1 MKTGKA
7 PGAGAALY
15 FALSFAP
22 VLYLLTRV
30 RAGGDALL
38 SARRLGLM
46 ANSLLLGLLVASL
59 CMIAGLAAAQGIRRG
74 PLARRG
80 CRWFFLLLAP
90 VPPYV
95 YALSWLSVA
104 RLWRLNPT
112 GMLPSVAVEVLAY
125 LPVCTGISLLALE
138 RLPKEP
144 VQLALLMGREKKA
157 FWDVVLPSVFPQ
169 VLASGGLVFILSVTD
184 FSIPSLFQVNVYAM
198 EIFSDYSAQGR
209 TYHSFLLSLPLTA
222 VAAVVML
229 LCMDPVKSILMAAPS
244 GAAPPVRGGAA
255 VAAAAWAGVAVCLF
269 QVAFPLAAL
278 SPHLPSLG
286 QAILLSWEE
295 LAVSCLTG
303 VLAGLLA
310 LAPAAL
316 AAECLLALRG
326 KKWLWY
332 LLLFPIALPGSI
344 IGLGLLELV
353 NKSPFHRLGRTVWMP
368 ALGLAVHYLPY
379 LLLLLVGAFA
389 RLDRD
394 KLALGRVL
402 ARTRAKYL
410 FRVRLPMLSGGLL
423 AAFSVAFM
431 LSMADVGTVLMLMPA
446 GMEPLSVK
454 IYNYLHYG
462 SSELVA
468 GFCYFQV
475 LLCMAVMLL
484 TGLFLSARKKERRG
498 MDDGRQ
504 ERGQGD

>member
-30 RAGGDALL
+30 RAGGVALL
-38 SARRLGLM
+38 SARRLGLLE
-46 ANSLLLGLLVASL
+46 NSLLLGLVVAAF
-59 CMIAGLAAAQGIRRG
+59 CMAAGLAAAQGIHTG
-74 PLARRG
+74 PLAGRG
-80 CRWFFLLLAP
+80 CRWFFLLLAA

-95 YALSWLSVA
+95 YALACLSVA
-104 RLWRLNPT
+104 RLFRLNPT
-112 GMLPSVAVEVLAY
+112 GLFPSAVVEVLAY
-125 LPVCTGISLLALE
+125 LPICTGISLLALE

-144 VQLALLMGREKKA
+144 LQLALLMGREEKA
-157 FWDVVLPSVFPQ
+157 FWNVALPSVFPQ

-222 VAAVVML
+222 VAAVVLL
-229 LCMDPVKSILMAAPS
+229 LCMGPVKSILMAAPS
-244 GAAPPVRGGAA
+244 GAAL
-255 VAAAAWAGVAVCLF
+255 CMF
-269 QVAFPLAAL
+269 QVVFPLAAL
-278 SPHLPSLG
+278 APYLPSLG
-286 QAILLSWEE
+286 RAILLAWEE
-295 LAVSCLTG
+295 LATSCLTG
-303 VLAGLLA
+303 ALAGLLA

-316 AAECLLALRG
+316 AAEFLLAQKG
-326 KKWLWY
+326 KRWLWY
-332 LLLFPIALPGSI
+332 LFLFPIALPGSI
-344 IGLGLLELV
+344 VGLGLLEMV

-379 LLLLLVGAFA
+379 LLLLLAGAFA

-402 ARTRAKYL
+402 ARSRGRYL
-410 FRVRLPMLSGGLL
+410 FRVRLPLLRGGLL
-423 AAFSVAFM
+423 AAFAVAFM
-431 LSMADVGTVLMLMPA
+431 LSVADVGTVLMLMPA

-475 LLCMAVMLL
+475 LLCMAVMAL
-484 TGLFLSARKKERRG
+484 TGLFLSARRKGRRAGGGRRERRKT
-498 MDDGRQ
+498 D
-504 ERGQGD
+504 

>member
-7 PGAGAALY
+7 LLLGSAVY
-15 FALSFAP
+15 FVLSFAP
-22 VLYLLTRV
+22 VLYLVSRV
-30 RAGGDALL
+30 QAGGDVLL
-38 SARRLGLM
+38 SQRRLGLM
-46 ANSLLLGLLVASL
+46 ANSLMLGLLVAFL
-59 CMIAGLAAAQGIRRG
+59 CMIAGLAAAQGIRCG

-125 LPVCTGISLLALE
+125 LPICTGISLLALE

-144 VQLALLMGREKKA
+144 LQLALLMGREEKA
-157 FWDVVLPSVFPQ
+157 FWNVTLPSVFPQ

-222 VAAVVML
+222 VAAVVLL
-229 LCMDPVKSILMAAPS
+229 LCMGPVKSILMAAPS
-244 GAAPPVRGGAA
+244 GAAFSVRGGAA
-255 VAAAAWAGVAVCLF
+255 VFAAGRAGVALCMF
-269 QVAFPLAAL
+269 QVVFPLAAL
-278 SPHLPSLG
+278 APYLPSLG
-286 QAILLSWEE
+286 RAILLAWEE
-295 LAVSCLTG
+295 LATSCLTG
-303 VLAGLLA
+303 ALAGLLA

-316 AAECLLALRG
+316 AAEFLLAQKG
-326 KKWLWY
+326 KRWLWY
-332 LLLFPIALPGSI
+332 LFLFPIALPGSI
-344 IGLGLLELV
+344 VGLGLLEMV

-379 LLLLLVGAFA
+379 LLLLLAGAFA

-402 ARTRAKYL
+402 ARSRGRYL
-410 FRVRLPMLSGGLL
+410 FRVRLPLLRGGLL
-423 AAFSVAFM
+423 AAFAVAFM
-431 LSMADVGTVLMLMPA
+431 LSVADVGTVLMLMPA

-475 LLCMAVMLL
+475 LLCMAVMAL
-484 TGLFLSARKKERRG
+484 TGLFLSARRKGRRAG
-498 MDDGRQ
+498 GGRQ
-504 ERGQGD
+504 ERRKTD

>member
-1 MKTGKA
+1 MLILLIGLRRLIVLILRIRLR
-7 PGAGAALY
+7 GLISSIRLRRLIVLVLLIG
-15 FALSFAP
+15 LSFA
-22 VLYLLTRV
+22 
-30 RAGGDALL
+30 
-38 SARRLGLM
+38 SI
-46 ANSLLLGLLVASL
+46 SLHS
-59 CMIAGLAAAQGIRRG
+59 IR
-74 PLARRG
+74 
-80 CRWFFLLLAP
+80 FHSSILAP
-90 VPPYV
+90 
-95 YALSWLSVA
+95 
-104 RLWRLNPT
+104 
-112 GMLPSVAVEVLAY
+112 
-125 LPVCTGISLLALE
+125 I
-138 RLPKEP
+138 
-144 VQLALLMGREKKA
+144 
-157 FWDVVLPSVFPQ
+157 
-169 VLASGGLVFILSVTD
+169 
-184 FSIPSLFQVNVYAM
+184 
-198 EIFSDYSAQGR
+198 
-209 TYHSFLLSLPLTA
+209 H
-222 VAAVVML
+222 
-229 LCMDPVKSILMAAPS
+229 
-244 GAAPPVRGGAA
+244 
-255 VAAAAWAGVAVCLF
+255 
-269 QVAFPLAAL
+269 L

-410 FRVRLPMLSGGLL
+410 FRVRLPMLRGGLL
-423 AAFSVAFM
+423 AAFAVAFM
-431 LSMADVGTVLMLMPA
+431 LSVADVGTVLMLMPA

-475 LLCMAVMLL
+475 LLCMAVMVL
-484 TGLFLSARKKERRG
+484 TGLFLSARRKGRRAG
-498 MDDGRQ
+498 GGRQ
-504 ERGQGD
+504 ERRKTD